1 MSDCDL
7 WRFVAVSSASTET
20 RRWKYSYRKMCQM
33 KINLIIF
40 FSRLSNSGR
49 RAAALDNA
57 GPNTSWPINAAIHLI
72 SNKSHVSILTVQFY
86 VWENSRR
93 RPFTFRLF
101 HFCFIFL
108 LFSSSCLAGPI
119 EWTRANECEIINK
132 IVYGNNANWMRMW
145 DRETSEAG
153 QAVREMTNSEKMDIC
168 FVIL

>member
-1 MSDCDL
+1 
-7 WRFVAVSSASTET
+7 
-20 RRWKYSYRKMCQM
+20 M
-33 KINLIIF
+33 KIFLSQNVSDENKSHNFL
-40 FSRLSNSGR
+40 FSTQQQRSTGSSSNSFHLR
-49 RAAALDNA
+49 RYTLDNA